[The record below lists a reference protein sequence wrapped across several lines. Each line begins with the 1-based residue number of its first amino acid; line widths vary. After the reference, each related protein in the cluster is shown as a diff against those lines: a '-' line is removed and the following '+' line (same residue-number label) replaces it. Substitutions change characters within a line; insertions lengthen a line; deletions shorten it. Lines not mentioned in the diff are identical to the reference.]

1 MNECP
6 IKIDENQIA
15 IEKHTIL
22 SVFIGISDLHYLK
35 KQKKKIQIKTQT
47 IFKKLSQ
54 YGFINTLIKIK

>member
-35 KQKKKIQIKTQT
+35 KQKKK
-47 IFKKLSQ
+47 
-54 YGFINTLIKIK
+54 NTNKNSNYF